1 MIHVYEPS
9 IEAPTDKSPD
19 WYKNYHNIFN
29 ICYLT
34 NVLLLSYMK
43 SYIQRFEYDVFL
55 EENKEF
61 LIKEGKLIEKDFL
74 GKVVTVVNDEDVFNL
89 AVKSFLEEIIQNNV
103 LRAGE
108 IKNHYSVMGVNVGE
122 YFQKNVNVNLNE
134 LLKSLPTDNWYLVV
148 TGFLNVWEF
157 MFLFSTIESNLKE
170 ILNSRGVQGRLYT
183 NELIQKIG
191 DEYPDVLESM
201 REVHHFSKDV
211 SLDIW
216 ILYTEIRNIYAHT
229 HGILNDKNIRDLK
242 KKIKYIRRSY
252 RKSFKEI
259 NSVSDLIFSDL
270 VNEADELFESSTLIS
285 GKFYLIPDNELNIF
299 RNFTSKFMTLLS
311 YSDK

>member
-29 ICYLT
+29 ICHLT

-61 LIKEGKLIEKDFL
+61 LIKEGKLIEKDFF

-242 KKIKYIRRSY
+242 KKIKYFRRSY

>member
-29 ICYLT
+29 ICHLT

-55 EENKEF
+55 EGNKEF
-61 LIKEGKLIEKDFL
+61 LIKEGKLIEKDYF
-74 GKVVTVVNDEDVFNL
+74 GEKVTVVNDEDVFNL

-103 LRAGE
+103 RRAGE

-170 ILNSRGVQGRLYT
+170 ILNSRGAQGRLYT

-191 DEYPDVLESM
+191 DEYPDVFESM
-201 REVHHFSKDV
+201 REIHHFSKDV

-216 ILYTEIRNIYAHT
+216 MLYTEIRNIYAHT
-229 HGILNDKNIRDLK
+229 HGMLNDKNIRDLK
-242 KKIKYIRRSY
+242 KKIKFFRSSY

-259 NSVSDLIFSDL
+259 NSVSDLILSDL

>member
-29 ICYLT
+29 ICHLT

-242 KKIKYIRRSY
+242 KKIKYFRRSY
-252 RKSFKEI
+252 RMSFKEI

>member
-29 ICYLT
+29 ICHLT

-61 LIKEGKLIEKDFL
+61 LIKEGKLIEKDFF
-74 GKVVTVVNDEDVFNL
+74 GKVVTVVNEEDVFSL

-122 YFQKNVNVNLNE
+122 YFQKNVNVNLDE

-242 KKIKYIRRSY
+242 KKIKYFRRSY

-270 VNEADELFESSTLIS
+270 VNEADELFESSTLIN

>member
-242 KKIKYIRRSY
+242 KKIKYFRRSY

>member
-29 ICYLT
+29 ICHLT

-242 KKIKYIRRSY
+242 NKIKYFRRSY

>member
-29 ICYLT
+29 ICHLT

-61 LIKEGKLIEKDFL
+61 LIKEGKLIEKDFF
-74 GKVVTVVNDEDVFNL
+74 GKVVTVVNEEDVFNL

-122 YFQKNVNVNLNE
+122 YFQKNVNVNLDE

-170 ILNSRGVQGRLYT
+170 ILDSRGGQGRLYT

-242 KKIKYIRRSY
+242 KKIKYFRRSY

-270 VNEADELFESSTLIS
+270 VNEADELFESSTLIN

>member
-34 NVLLLSYMK
+34 NVLLLLYMK

-242 KKIKYIRRSY
+242 KKIKYFRRSY

>member
-1 MIHVYEPS
+1 
-9 IEAPTDKSPD
+9 
-19 WYKNYHNIFN
+19 
-29 ICYLT
+29 
-34 NVLLLSYMK
+34 
-43 SYIQRFEYDVFL
+43 
-55 EENKEF
+55 
-61 LIKEGKLIEKDFL
+61 
-74 GKVVTVVNDEDVFNL
+74 VFNL

-122 YFQKNVNVNLNE
+122 YFQKNVNVNLDE

-216 ILYTEIRNIYAHT
+216 ILYTEIRNIYAH
-229 HGILNDKNIRDLK
+229 
-242 KKIKYIRRSY
+242 
-252 RKSFKEI
+252 
-259 NSVSDLIFSDL
+259 
-270 VNEADELFESSTLIS
+270 
-285 GKFYLIPDNELNIF
+285 
-299 RNFTSKFMTLLS
+299 
-311 YSDK
+311 

>member
-29 ICYLT
+29 ICHLT

-61 LIKEGKLIEKDFL
+61 LIKEGKLIEKDFF
-74 GKVVTVVNDEDVFNL
+74 GKVVTVVNEEDVFNL

-122 YFQKNVNVNLNE
+122 YFQKNVNVNLDE

-242 KKIKYIRRSY
+242 KKIKYFRRSY

-270 VNEADELFESSTLIS
+270 VNEADELFESSTLIN

>member
-29 ICYLT
+29 ICHLT

-242 KKIKYIRRSY
+242 KKIKYFRRSY

>member
-29 ICYLT
+29 ICHLT

-55 EENKEF
+55 EENKQF
-61 LIKEGKLIEKDFL
+61 LIKEGKLIEKDFF
-74 GKVVTVVNDEDVFNL
+74 GKVVTVVNEEDVFNL

-122 YFQKNVNVNLNE
+122 YFQKNVNVNLDE

-170 ILNSRGVQGRLYT
+170 ILDSRGVQGRLYT

-242 KKIKYIRRSY
+242 KKIKYFRRSY

-270 VNEADELFESSTLIS
+270 VNEADELFESSTLIN

>member
-29 ICYLT
+29 ICHLT

-61 LIKEGKLIEKDFL
+61 LIKEGKLIEKDFF
-74 GKVVTVVNDEDVFNL
+74 GKVVTVVNEEDVFNL
-89 AVKSFLEEIIQNNV
+89 AVKSFLEEIIQNNI

-122 YFQKNVNVNLNE
+122 YFQKNVNVNLDE

-170 ILNSRGVQGRLYT
+170 ILDSRGVQGRLYT

-242 KKIKYIRRSY
+242 KKIKYFRRSY

-270 VNEADELFESSTLIS
+270 VNEADELFESSTLIN

>member
-1 MIHVYEPS
+1 
-9 IEAPTDKSPD
+9 
-19 WYKNYHNIFN
+19 
-29 ICYLT
+29 
-34 NVLLLSYMK
+34 
-43 SYIQRFEYDVFL
+43 DVFL

-61 LIKEGKLIEKDFL
+61 LIKEGKLIEKDFF
-74 GKVVTVVNDEDVFNL
+74 GKVVTVVNEEDVFNL

-122 YFQKNVNVNLNE
+122 YFQKNVNVNLDE

-148 TGFLNVWEF
+148 MGFLNVWEF

-242 KKIKYIRRSY
+242 KKIKYFRRSY

-270 VNEADELFESSTLIS
+270 VNEADELFESSTLIN

>member
-29 ICYLT
+29 ICHLT
-34 NVLLLSYMK
+34 NILLLSYMK

-61 LIKEGKLIEKDFL
+61 LIKEGKLIEKDFF
-74 GKVVTVVNDEDVFNL
+74 GKVVTVVNEEDVFNL

-122 YFQKNVNVNLNE
+122 YFQKNVNVNLDE

-242 KKIKYIRRSY
+242 KKIKYFRRSY

-270 VNEADELFESSTLIS
+270 VNEADELFESSTLIN

>member
-29 ICYLT
+29 ICHLT

-61 LIKEGKLIEKDFL
+61 LIKEGKLIEKEFF
-74 GKVVTVVNDEDVFNL
+74 GKVVTVVNEEDVFNL

-122 YFQKNVNVNLNE
+122 YFQKNVNVNLDE

-242 KKIKYIRRSY
+242 KKIKYFRRSY

-270 VNEADELFESSTLIS
+270 VNEADELFESSTLIN

>member
-29 ICYLT
+29 ICHLT

-61 LIKEGKLIEKDFL
+61 LIKEGKLIEKDFF
-74 GKVVTVVNDEDVFNL
+74 GKVVTVVNEEDVFNL

-122 YFQKNVNVNLNE
+122 YFQKNVNVNLDE

-170 ILNSRGVQGRLYT
+170 ILDSRGVQGRLYT

-242 KKIKYIRRSY
+242 KKIKYFRRSY

-270 VNEADELFESSTLIS
+270 VNEADELFESSTLIN

>member
-29 ICYLT
+29 ICHLT

-61 LIKEGKLIEKDFL
+61 LIKEGKLIEKDFF
-74 GKVVTVVNDEDVFNL
+74 GKVVTVVNEEDVFNL

-122 YFQKNVNVNLNE
+122 YFQKNVNVNLDE

-157 MFLFSTIESNLKE
+157 IFLFSTIESNLKE

-242 KKIKYIRRSY
+242 KKIKYFRRSY

-270 VNEADELFESSTLIS
+270 VNEADELFESSTLIN

>member
-29 ICYLT
+29 ICHLT

-103 LRAGE
+103 IRAGE

-122 YFQKNVNVNLNE
+122 YFQKNVNVNLSE

-242 KKIKYIRRSY
+242 KKIKYFRRSY

>member
-29 ICYLT
+29 ICHLT

-43 SYIQRFEYDVFL
+43 SYIRRFEYDVFL

-74 GKVVTVVNDEDVFNL
+74 GQVVTVVNEEDVFNL

-103 LRAGE
+103 IRAGE
-108 IKNHYSVMGVNVGE
+108 IKNNYSVMGVNVGE

-229 HGILNDKNIRDLK
+229 HGMLNDKNIRDLK
-242 KKIKYIRRSY
+242 KKIKCFRRSY

-299 RNFTSKFMTLLS
+299 RNFISKFMTLLS

>member
-29 ICYLT
+29 ICHLT

-61 LIKEGKLIEKDFL
+61 LFKEGKLIEKDFF
-74 GKVVTVVNDEDVFNL
+74 GKVVTVVNEEDVFNL

-122 YFQKNVNVNLNE
+122 YFQKNVNVNLDE

-170 ILNSRGVQGRLYT
+170 ILDSRGVQGRLYT

-242 KKIKYIRRSY
+242 KKIKYFRRSY

-270 VNEADELFESSTLIS
+270 VNEADELFESSTLIN

>member
-29 ICYLT
+29 ICHLT

-43 SYIQRFEYDVFL
+43 SYIQRLEYDVFL

-61 LIKEGKLIEKDFL
+61 LIKEGKLIEKDFF

-170 ILNSRGVQGRLYT
+170 ILSSRGVQGRLYT

-201 REVHHFSKDV
+201 REFHHFSKDV

-229 HGILNDKNIRDLK
+229 HGMLNDKNIRDLK
-242 KKIKYIRRSY
+242 KKIKYFRRSY

-285 GKFYLIPDNELNIF
+285 GKFYLIPNNELNIF

>member
-29 ICYLT
+29 ICHLT

-242 KKIKYIRRSY
+242 KKIKYVRRSY

>member
-29 ICYLT
+29 ICHLT

-61 LIKEGKLIEKDFL
+61 LIKEGKLIEKDFF
-74 GKVVTVVNDEDVFNL
+74 GKVVTVVNEEDVFNL

-122 YFQKNVNVNLNE
+122 YFQKNVNVNLDE

-211 SLDIW
+211 SLD
-216 ILYTEIRNIYAHT
+216 
-229 HGILNDKNIRDLK
+229 
-242 KKIKYIRRSY
+242 
-252 RKSFKEI
+252 
-259 NSVSDLIFSDL
+259 
-270 VNEADELFESSTLIS
+270 
-285 GKFYLIPDNELNIF
+285 
-299 RNFTSKFMTLLS
+299 
-311 YSDK
+311 

>member
-29 ICYLT
+29 ICHLT

-61 LIKEGKLIEKDFL
+61 LIKEGKLIEKDFF
-74 GKVVTVVNDEDVFNL
+74 GKVVTVVNEEDVFNL

-122 YFQKNVNVNLNE
+122 YFQKNVNVNLDE

-170 ILNSRGVQGRLYT
+170 ILDSRGVQGRLYT

-242 KKIKYIRRSY
+242 KKIKYFRRSY

-270 VNEADELFESSTLIS
+270 VNEADELFESSTLIN

-299 RNFTSKFMTLLS
+299 RTFTSKFMTLLS

>member
-9 IEAPTDKSPD
+9 IEAPTDKSPE

-29 ICYLT
+29 ICHLT

-61 LIKEGKLIEKDFL
+61 LIKEGKLIEKDFF

-191 DEYPDVLESM
+191 DKYPDVLESM

-242 KKIKYIRRSY
+242 KKIKYFRRSY

>member
-29 ICYLT
+29 ICHLT

-89 AVKSFLEEIIQNNV
+89 AVKSFLAEIIQNNV

-108 IKNHYSVMGVNVGE
+108 IKNHYSIMGVNVGE

-242 KKIKYIRRSY
+242 NKIKYFRRSY

>member
-1 MIHVYEPS
+1 
-9 IEAPTDKSPD
+9 
-19 WYKNYHNIFN
+19 
-29 ICYLT
+29 
-34 NVLLLSYMK
+34 
-43 SYIQRFEYDVFL
+43 
-55 EENKEF
+55 
-61 LIKEGKLIEKDFL
+61 
-74 GKVVTVVNDEDVFNL
+74 
-89 AVKSFLEEIIQNNV
+89 V

-122 YFQKNVNVNLNE
+122 YFQKNVNVNLDE

-170 ILNSRGVQGRLYT
+170 ILDSRGVQGRLYT

-216 ILYTEIRNIYAHT
+216 ILYTEIR
-229 HGILNDKNIRDLK
+229 
-242 KKIKYIRRSY
+242 
-252 RKSFKEI
+252 
-259 NSVSDLIFSDL
+259 
-270 VNEADELFESSTLIS
+270 
-285 GKFYLIPDNELNIF
+285 
-299 RNFTSKFMTLLS
+299 
-311 YSDK
+311 

>member
-29 ICYLT
+29 ICHLT

-61 LIKEGKLIEKDFL
+61 LIKEGKLIEKDFF
-74 GKVVTVVNDEDVFNL
+74 GKVVTVVNEEDVFNL

-122 YFQKNVNVNLNE
+122 YFQKNVNVNLDE

-148 TGFLNVWEF
+148 MGFLNVWEF

-242 KKIKYIRRSY
+242 KKIKYFRRSY

-270 VNEADELFESSTLIS
+270 VNEADELFESSTLIN

>member
-29 ICYLT
+29 ICHLT

-61 LIKEGKLIEKDFL
+61 LIKEGKLIEKDFF
-74 GKVVTVVNDEDVFNL
+74 GKVVTVVNEEDVFNL

-122 YFQKNVNVNLNE
+122 YFQKNVNVNLDE

-242 KKIKYIRRSY
+242 KKIKYFRRSY

-270 VNEADELFESSTLIS
+270 VNEADELFESSTLIN

-299 RNFTSKFMTLLS
+299 RNFTSQFMTLLS